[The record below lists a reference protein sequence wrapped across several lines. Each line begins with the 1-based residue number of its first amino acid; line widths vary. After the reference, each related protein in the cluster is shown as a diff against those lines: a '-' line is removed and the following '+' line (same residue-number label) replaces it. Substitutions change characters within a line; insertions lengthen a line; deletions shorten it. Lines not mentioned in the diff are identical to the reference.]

1 MCVCSYDS
9 LVCRGGKGSRQ
20 WQRSLAS
27 TSSSLTWTRVV
38 NWAGSEPV
46 PAPPGHDSFSR
57 HSLESLRPL
66 LSRRVIRV
74 TEWMEMGG
82 CEEDGVYKLCIHPLP
97 NCFLV
102 SDVLLHSRWIGFI
115 FGSPV
120 FPSIRSH
127 FKARVYWKLCWKKTM
142 DLRCQWTVIRLCW
155 WFASLPHLHFSSSSL
170 FSSLIKL

>member
-1 MCVCSYDS
+1 M
-9 LVCRGGKGSRQ
+9 VCRGGKGSRQ

-127 FKARVYWKLCWKKTM
+127 FKARVYWKLCWKKNNGLKVPVNSYQVVLM
-142 DLRCQWTVIRLCW
+142 ICFSASSALLFIVII
-155 WFASLPHLHFSSSSL
+155 F
-170 FSSLIKL
+170 ITY

>member
-1 MCVCSYDS
+1 MIHWCAGVVVVRAPDS
-9 LVCRGGKGSRQ
+9 DSAVLP
-20 WQRSLAS
+20 AS

-38 NWAGSEPV
+38 NWAGFEPV
-46 PAPPGHDSFSR
+46 PAPPVHDSFSR

-127 FKARVYWKLCWKKTM
+127 FKARVYWKLRWKKTM

-155 WFASLPHLHFSSSSL
+155 WICFSASSALL
-170 FSSLIKL
+170 FIVIIFITY